1 MATKKKS
8 GPQTAAGKVI
18 SARNST
24 KHGLSTQSPSSPREK
39 EIVNNYIQELTRY
52 YKPQSPLEKIQ
63 IERIAICK
71 SKLDRLYE
79 VEQVKL
85 QLAIEKFTRDS
96 DQILDQIDAA
106 KGIVR
111 GMVKEIIQYGNIT
124 LPCKLKDQEL
134 ELICE
139 DIDKFKN
146 KNIKESD
153 LEVYLPS
160 LASYLKSN
168 QSVRVSSA
176 GGLIEKLQ
184 LIAERIE
191 NVFNRQD
198 EYRERF
204 AEYAE
209 LIFRLKEQFKPE
221 PPPPTEHE
229 LELDRFLE
237 KQKEARDAERLRKHP
252 QKEKLEVSAHQEPM
266 VDQEKLGQQLK
277 LFTELLKYRNL
288 SLEVYKQYQSTKE
301 LMSGGITLPQ
311 NESDLLMRYQTT
323 LDRRLSTAIGELLHL
338 QSKRTSL

>member
-1 MATKKKS
+1 MVTKKKS
-8 GPQTAAGKVI
+8 GPHTAAGKKI
-18 SARNST
+18 SSRNST
-24 KHGLSTQSPSSPREK
+24 KHGLSTQTPSSHKEK
-39 EIVNNYIQELTRY
+39 EIVNNYIQELTTY
-52 YKPQSPLEKIQ
+52 YKPESPLEKIQ

-79 VEQVKL
+79 VEQVQL
-85 QLAIEKFTRDS
+85 QLAIEKFTRDP

-106 KGIVR
+106 IGIVR
-111 GMVKEIIQYGNIT
+111 GMVKEIIQYGSIT
-124 LPCKLKDQEL
+124 LPCKLRDKEL

-139 DIDKFKN
+139 DIHDFKM
-146 KNIKESD
+146 KNLKESE
-153 LEVYLPS
+153 LEIYLPN

-168 QSVRVSSA
+168 QIVGVSPMK
-176 GGLIEKLQ
+176 GLIEKLQ

-191 NVFNRQD
+191 SVFNRQD

-204 AEYAE
+204 AEYAQ
-209 LIFRLKEQFKPE
+209 LLFRLKEQSKPE
-221 PPPPTEHE
+221 PPPPTEHQ
-229 LELDRFLE
+229 LELDRLLQ
-237 KQKEARDAERLRKHP
+237 KQKEARDAERLRRHP
-252 QKEKLEVSAHQEPM
+252 PKEKLEVSVPQEPM
-266 VDQEKLGQQLK
+266 VDQEKLIRQLK

-288 SLEVYKQYQSTKE
+288 SLEVYKQYESTKE